1 MQRIVNTGYWINQL
15 SREIL
20 SMRYIVGIQGKN
32 RIRYELYQFP
42 TDNEAR
48 DYFNKKYGTLVASIF
63 KVFEI

>member
-1 MQRIVNTGYWINQL
+1 MK
-15 SREIL
+15 
-20 SMRYIVGIQGKN
+20 YIVGIQGKN

-48 DYFNKKYGTLVASIF
+48 DYFNKKYGTLVASVF

>member
-1 MQRIVNTGYWINQL
+1 MQRIVSTGYWINQL

-20 SMRYIVGIQGKN
+20 SMKYIVGIQGKN

-48 DYFNKKYGTLVASIF
+48 DYFNKKYGTLVASVF